1 MDEILNFEGTNTSRN
16 LGIGSGLKMSDF
28 CVYHIGIFTTVT
40 LLSRRRWSARC
51 QPGSIRAGSLT
62 VEGKGSERGREG
74 GRKGGA
80 PSLSDSFVTVAAE
93 AEAGVAQGAAAAPT
107 SPAQR

>member
-1 MDEILNFEGTNTSRN
+1 
-16 LGIGSGLKMSDF
+16 MSDF

-62 VEGKGSERGREG
+62 VEGKGSEGGRE
-74 GRKGGA
+74 GGA

-93 AEAGVAQGAAAAPT
+93 AEAGVAQGAAARRRRRHRPPT
-107 SPAQR
+107 AVDAIRLDAAAVG